1 MKKMQMDTRGK
12 IHDADAEGGGHFAQR
27 RHASPLHGLQLAGEA
42 TREALLLAAR
52 YDSCKSIF
60 PLPEMCVHCGGR

>member
-1 MKKMQMDTRGK
+1 MRKTKMETRGK
-12 IHDADAEGGGHFAQR
+12 KKEEEAEGGGHFAQR
-27 RHASPLHGLQLAGEA
+27 LHASPLHGLQLAGEA